1 MEALNSLPGVSLA
14 GENQGSLDVWSAL
27 LERFA
32 ETRARDERR
41 GLMSDAAL
49 DAEERIAR
57 HEARV
62 EDLSLVPT
70 LKGPF
75 LERDLKGVA
84 ASLQKTPRG
93 ALAAVSPN
101 LPAADAFGDD
111 TDANDAPDPARVVDA
126 HGFGAARPRWDAD
139 RHLEKLRRYENTGL

>member
-1 MEALNSLPGVSLA
+1 M
-14 GENQGSLDVWSAL
+14 
-27 LERFA
+27 
-32 ETRARDERR
+32 
-41 GLMSDAAL
+41 
-49 DAEERIAR
+49 
-57 HEARV
+57 

-75 LERDLKGVA
+75 LERERKGVA

-111 TDANDAPDPARVVDA
+111 ADANDAPDPARVVDA

>member
-1 MEALNSLPGVSLA
+1 M
-14 GENQGSLDVWSAL
+14 
-27 LERFA
+27 
-32 ETRARDERR
+32 
-41 GLMSDAAL
+41 
-49 DAEERIAR
+49 
-57 HEARV
+57 

-75 LERDLKGVA
+75 LERERKGVGGG
-84 ASLQKTPRG
+84 ASKDARG

-111 TDANDAPDPARVVDA
+111 ADANDAPDPARVVDA

-139 RHLEKLRRYENTGL
+139 RHLEKLRRPKTRACDARDENVFVSERRTAR